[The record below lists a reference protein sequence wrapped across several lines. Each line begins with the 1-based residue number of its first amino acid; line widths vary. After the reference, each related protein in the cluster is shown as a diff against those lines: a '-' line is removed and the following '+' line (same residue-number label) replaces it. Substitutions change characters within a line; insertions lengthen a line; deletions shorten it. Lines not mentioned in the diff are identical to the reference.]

1 MALRMTPA
9 HDESIRRLGE
19 EGYPHEVCGLL
30 LGRVD
35 SGGDRVVTEI
45 YPLVNERDDS
55 RENRYFVSG
64 LSMLR
69 AERHATNSGLD
80 VVGYYHSH
88 PNAPARPSGYD
99 LDHATWPNISYP
111 IVSVMEGKAV
121 AIASWE
127 LDDDRSKFVP
137 EVLGIAAL
145 DVDNPSQVPD
155 LEPEDDRRTT
165 SNGRNP

>member
-1 MALRMTPA
+1 MALRLTDA
-9 HDESIRRLGE
+9 HEASIRAHGE
-19 EGYPHEVCGLL
+19 SGYPHEVCGLL
-30 LGRVD
+30 LGSFSED
-35 SGGDRVVTEI
+35 GIRVVDEV
-45 YPLVNERDDS
+45 YPLENERDDS

-69 AERHATNSGLD
+69 AERYATSAKLD

-111 IVSVMEGKAV
+111 IVSVVEGKAV

-127 LDDDRSKFVP
+127 LDDDRSKY
-137 EVLGIAAL
+137 
-145 DVDNPSQVPD
+145 
-155 LEPEDDRRTT
+155 LEERLEIVESPASADRSESVT
-165 SNGRNP
+165 N

>member
-1 MALRMTPA
+1 MALRLTDA
-9 HDESIRRLGE
+9 HAASIRGHGE
-19 EGYPHEVCGLL
+19 AGYPHEVCGLL
-30 LGRVD
+30 LGGFSD
-35 SGGDRVVTEI
+35 DGTRVVAEV
-45 YPLVNERDDS
+45 YPLENERDDS

-69 AERHATNSGLD
+69 AERYATAAKLD

-121 AIASWE
+121 HIASWE
-127 LDDDRSKFVP
+127 LDDDRSKYF
-137 EVLGIAAL
+137 EERLEI
-145 DVDNPSQVPD
+145 VDSTEQA
-155 LEPEDDRRTT
+155 DRSESVT
-165 SNGRNP
+165 N

>member
-1 MALRMTPA
+1 MTMRMSREVEA
-9 HDESIRRLGE
+9 AIRSHGE

-30 LGRVD
+30 LGRIDENGVR
-35 SGGDRVVTEI
+35 SVAETYRLE
-45 YPLVNERDDS
+45 NERDDS

-69 AERHATNSGLD
+69 AERHAAAVQLD

-111 IVSVMEGKAV
+111 IVSVVDGAAV
-121 AIASWE
+121 DLASWV
-127 LDDDRSKFVP
+127 LDEDRSRF
-137 EVLGIAAL
+137 
-145 DVDNPSQVPD
+145 
-155 LEPEDDRRTT
+155 EPEDVEFHTASTDLDAR
-165 SNGRNP
+165 